1 MQVGFDVGATKIE
14 SVILDDQGNE
24 KHRERRDY
32 PKDYNSI
39 IRLIKDTVKKLERKH
54 PQTFPVR
61 VCHPVV
67 HSSQSRLV
75 KNTPNSIWIKK
86 KPFQKYLREVLGREV
101 FCEND
106 GNFFA
111 LSEAM
116 DGAGKHYK
124 IVYGIILGPGVGG
137 GLIIDKLVEQ
147 NSKIVLE

>member
-1 MQVGFDVGATKIE
+1 MQIGFDVGATKIE

-24 KHRERRDY
+24 KYRERTDY

-39 IRLIKDTVKKLERKH
+39 ICVIKDTVKKLEKKH
-54 PQTFPVR
+54 TQTFTVR
-61 VCHPVV
+61 VCQPGV
-67 HSSQSRLV
+67 HLSQSRLV
-75 KNTPNSIWIKK
+75 KNAPNCIWIKK
-86 KPFQKYLREVLGREV
+86 KSFQKDLREVLWGEV

-106 GNFFA
+106 RNCFA

-116 DGAGKHYK
+116 DGVGKHYK